1 MNVGDYIKA
10 LRLSKGISQEEL
22 GKIVGV
28 QKAAVYKWESG
39 KVQNLKRA
47 TIQRLAI
54 YFGVSPSS
62 FISVSDEEKQ
72 GANTH
77 SFLSPAEQQLINNYR
92 HLNDEGQ
99 EKLLDLSTDLV
110 SSGRYIK
117 SNQPPM
123 AQQA

>member
-1 MNVGDYIKA
+1 MNVGEYIKT

-47 TIQRLAI
+47 TIHKLAV

-62 FISVSDEEKQ
+62 FIGANITLDEEKDVTFSL
-72 GANTH
+72 AP
-77 SFLSPAEQQLINNYR
+77 SEQRLIENYR
-92 HLNDEGQ
+92 QLNEEGQ
-99 EKLLDLSTDLV
+99 EKLLDHSIDLV

-117 SNQPPM
+117 SNKPQM
-123 AQQA
+123 VSEA